1 MLTYGGRVPKT
12 RTPWSASRSPR
23 YLLSAS
29 AALVLASMG
38 LAACSSSPDVAPVAS
53 TSAATP
59 SSSSATPTPTPTSA
73 SPSPSPSSTYGIPAG
88 ASPFS
93 GLPGG
98 ANKPVLSVKIDN
110 TSAAQPHAG
119 LTAADVVYVEEVEW
133 GLTRLNAIFATTM
146 PKVIGPVR
154 SARISDIDILAQYG
168 KIAFANS
175 GAQSKL
181 LAILAK
187 ANLFDVSASTD
198 GPGYSRDPAR
208 HAPVDEMLDPK
219 TVLNRVPDDGK
230 AKDIGFVFSE
240 TPPAG
245 GQPVREVTAKW
256 DDADISFTWDDKTK
270 SWVVGFNGEESKASE
285 GGAQHAATVVI
296 QQVTQTDSG
305 YGDMYGGKTPM
316 VESVGSGTAIVLRDG
331 KLWSVKWNRPNPE
344 SGTHFTLADGRPM
357 PFAIGQEWIVY
368 LDKSRTPV
376 IK

>member
-1 MLTYGGRVPKT
+1 M
-12 RTPWSASRSPR
+12 A
-23 YLLSAS
+23 AS
-29 AALVLASMG
+29 A
-38 LAACSSSPDVAPVAS
+38 
-53 TSAATP
+53 TP
-59 SSSSATPTPTPTSA
+59 TSSSATPTPTPATSSA

-98 ANKPVLSVKIDN
+98 ANKPVLSVKVDN

-133 GLTRLNAIFATTM
+133 GLTRLNAIFATTI

-175 GAQSKL
+175 GAQTKL
-181 LAILAK
+181 LPVLAK
-187 ANLFDVSASTD
+187 ANLYDVSADTD
-198 GPGYSRDPAR
+198 GPGYSRDPGR
-208 HAPVDEMLDPK
+208 HAPVNEMLDPK
-219 TVLNRVPDDGK
+219 ALLARVPDDGL

-245 GQPVREVTAKW
+245 GQPVQEVTAKW
-256 DDADISFTWDDKTK
+256 ADSDISFRWDDKSK
-270 SWVVGFNGEESKASE
+270 SWVVGLNGAESKAAE

-296 QQVTQTDSG
+296 QQVEQTDSG

-316 VESVGSGTAIVLRDG
+316 VESVGSGNAIVLRDG
-331 KLWSVKWNRPNPE
+331 KLWSVKWNRPDAA

-357 PFAIGQEWIVY
+357 PFAIGQEWIVF